1 MKTTQQVADQLVAF
15 CRQGEILKAME
26 ELYSDDISSNEPAHA
41 PTKSVKGKKAVLEK
55 GKQFASSIEIRHGG
69 SFSEPI
75 VAGRYF
81 TVAMVL
87 DATFK
92 SMGRMKFDE
101 VCVYEVKDG
110 KIVWEQFFF

>member
-1 MKTTQQVADQLVAF
+1 
-15 CRQGEILKAME
+15 ME
-26 ELYSDDISSNEPAHA
+26 ELYSDDIASNEP
-41 PTKSVKGKKAVLEK
+41 TNSLVKSAKGKTAVLEK
-55 GKQFASSIEIRHGG
+55 GKQFASSIEVRHGG

-87 DATFK
+87 DATIK
-92 SMGRMKFDE
+92 GKGRMKLEE

-110 KIVWEQFFF
+110 KIVWEQFFL

>member
-1 MKTTQQVADQLVAF
+1 MTTQQVATQLVAL
-15 CRQGEILKAME
+15 CRQGEIMKAME
-26 ELYSDDISSNEPAHA
+26 ELYREDIVSNEPAHSL
-41 PTKSVKGKKAVLEK
+41 TKTAKGKKAVLEK
-55 GKQFASSIEIRHGG
+55 GKQFASSIEVRHGG
-69 SFSEPI
+69 SFSEPT

-87 DATFK
+87 DATIK
-92 SMGRMKFDE
+92 GMGRMTIEE